1 MPILLFKD
9 KKVAEPASDILQK
22 ARSCRAFF
30 VSVAGRDHTLG
41 ALGRIVVLVM
51 IQNGEI
57 AEYFTKVADFL
68 EIEGANPFRV
78 RAYRNAARTITGL
91 ANSITE
97 LIAAESDL
105 TQLSGIGK
113 ELSEKIREIVRTGR
127 LAKLEELENRLPPGL
142 HHVLKIPGLG
152 PRKVKALY
160 HALKIKGLEDLKK
173 AAQEGRVRT
182 IEGFGQK
189 TEEKILKDIQRLIQ
203 SEKRTSWFTAEA
215 IARPLTDYLQ
225 QDHRLAD
232 ITTAG
237 SFRRRKETVGDL
249 DILISCRNASAV
261 MNSFT
266 AYEGVESVIS
276 KGDTRSSIV
285 LRSGLQVDLR
295 VVPQESYG
303 AALHYFTGSQAHNI
317 AIRRIGRQKGL
328 KINEYGVFS
337 GSRRMGGR
345 TEEEV
350 YASLD
355 LPYIEPELREDCGE
369 IQAAREG
376 RLPHLVALTDIRGD
390 LHCHTTDSDGR
401 NSLEEMAKAAAARGY
416 AYLAI
421 TNHTQHLKIA
431 RGLSPAAVKQLIAA
445 IDRLNAR
452 SQRGVVLKSMEVDI
466 LRDGKLDLPD
476 QILSELDFTVCSI
489 HSDFQLDRD
498 RQTERILRAMDN
510 PHFNILGH
518 PTGRLLDQRPAY
530 AVDLERVIT
539 AAAER
544 GCFLELNAHPDR
556 LDLDDVHCRL
566 AKETGVKVAIST
578 DAHSVDHLDY
588 MRLGVAQARRG
599 WLEPS
604 DVLNTHTLS
613 QLQKLFRRF

>member
-1 MPILLFKD
+1 M
-9 KKVAEPASDILQK
+9 
-22 ARSCRAFF
+22 
-30 VSVAGRDHTLG
+30 
-41 ALGRIVVLVM
+41 VM
-51 IQNGEI
+51 IQNSEI
-57 AEYFTKVADFL
+57 ADYFTKVADFL

-91 ANSITE
+91 AHSIAE

-113 ELSEKIREIVRTGR
+113 ELNEKIREIVRTGR

-142 HHVLKIPGLG
+142 HQVLKIPGLG
-152 PRKVKALY
+152 PRKVKVLY
-160 HALKIKGLEDLKK
+160 HALKIKGLDDLKK
-173 AAQEGRVRT
+173 AAREGRVRT
-182 IEGFGQK
+182 IEGFGLK
-189 TEEKILKDIQRLIQ
+189 MEEGILKNIDRLNH
-203 SEKRTSWFTAEA
+203 SEKRTPWFTAEA
-215 IARPLTDYLQ
+215 IARMLSEYLK
-225 QDHRLAD
+225 QDQLVSD
-232 ITTAG
+232 ITVAG

-249 DILISCRNASAV
+249 DILISCRNAAAV
-261 MNSFT
+261 MKSFT
-266 AYEGVESVIS
+266 DYEGVDRVIS
-276 KGDTRSSIV
+276 QGDTRSSIV

-295 VVPQESYG
+295 VVPEKSYG

-317 AIRRIGRQKGL
+317 AIRRIGQQKGL
-328 KINEYGVFS
+328 KVNEYGVFT
-337 GSRRMGGR
+337 GSRRTGGQ

-355 LPYIEPELREDCGE
+355 LPFIEPELREDRGE
-369 IQAAREG
+369 IQAAREK

-401 NSLEEMAKAAAARGY
+401 SSLYEMASAAAARGY

-421 TNHTQHLKIA
+421 TNHTHHLKIA
-431 RGLSPAAVKQLIAA
+431 RGLSPAAVKKLLSE
-445 IDRLNAR
+445 IDRLNDR
-452 SQRGVVLKSMEVDI
+452 LQQVVVLKSMEVDI
-466 LRDGKLDLPD
+466 LRDGSLDLPD
-476 QILSELDFTVCSI
+476 HILSELDFTVCSI

-510 PHFNILGH
+510 PRFNILGH
-518 PTGRLLDQRPAY
+518 PTGRLLNQRSAY
-530 AVDLERVIT
+530 AVDLERLIT
-539 AAAER
+539 AAADR

-604 DVLNTHTLS
+604 DVLNTYTLP
-613 QLQKLFRRF
+613 QLQKLFRRS

>member
-9 KKVAEPASDILQK
+9 KKVAEPAIHILQK

-30 VSVAGRDHTLG
+30 VSMAWRYHALE
-41 ALGRIVVLVM
+41 ALGRVLVM
-51 IQNGEI
+51 LIIQNGEI

-68 EIEGANPFRV
+68 EIEGANPFRI

-142 HHVLKIPGLG
+142 HQVLKIPGLG

-160 HALKIKGLEDLKK
+160 HTLNIKGLEDLKK

-189 TEEKILKDIQRLIQ
+189 TEEKILKDIQRLIH

-215 IARPLTDYLQ
+215 IARTLTDYLKQ
-225 QDHRLAD
+225 NHRLAD

-317 AIRRIGRQKGL
+317 AIRRIGQQKGL

-337 GSRRMGGR
+337 GSRRMGGQ

-369 IQAAREG
+369 IQAARER

-421 TNHTQHLKIA
+421 TNHTHHLKIA
-431 RGLSPAAVKQLIAA
+431 HGLSPAAVKKLIAA

-452 SQRGVVLKSMEVDI
+452 GQRSVVLKSMEVDI

-489 HSDFQLDRD
+489 HSDFQ
-498 RQTERILRAMDN
+498 
-510 PHFNILGH
+510 
-518 PTGRLLDQRPAY
+518 
-530 AVDLERVIT
+530 
-539 AAAER
+539 
-544 GCFLELNAHPDR
+544 
-556 LDLDDVHCRL
+556 
-566 AKETGVKVAIST
+566 
-578 DAHSVDHLDY
+578 
-588 MRLGVAQARRG
+588 
-599 WLEPS
+599 
-604 DVLNTHTLS
+604 
-613 QLQKLFRRF
+613 

>member
-1 MPILLFKD
+1 M
-9 KKVAEPASDILQK
+9 
-22 ARSCRAFF
+22 
-30 VSVAGRDHTLG
+30 
-41 ALGRIVVLVM
+41 VM

-57 AEYFTKVADFL
+57 ADYFTKVADFL
-68 EIEGANPFRV
+68 EVEGANPFRV

-91 ANSITE
+91 AHSIAD

-113 ELSEKIREIVRTGR
+113 ELNEKIKEIVRTGR

-142 HHVLKIPGLG
+142 HQVLKIPGLG

-160 HALKIKGLEDLKK
+160 HALKIKGLEDLRK
-173 AAQEGRVRT
+173 AALEGRVRT

-189 TEEKILKDIQRLIQ
+189 TEGKILKDIQRLIH
-203 SEKRTSWFTAEA
+203 SEKRTPWFTAEA
-215 IARPLTDYLQ
+215 IARTLTDYLK
-225 QDHRLAD
+225 QDHLLAD
-232 ITTAG
+232 ITIAG

-249 DILISCRNASAV
+249 DILISCRRASTV

-266 AYEGVESVIS
+266 AYEGVDRVIS
-276 KGDTRSSIV
+276 QGDTRSSIV

-317 AIRRIGRQKGL
+317 SIRRIGQQKGL
-328 KINEYGVFS
+328 KINEYGAFS
-337 GSRRMGGR
+337 GSRRMGGQ

-355 LPYIEPELREDCGE
+355 LPYIEPELREDRGE
-369 IQAAREG
+369 IQAACER

-401 NSLEEMAKAAAARGY
+401 NSLDEMAKAAAARGY
-416 AYLAI
+416 DYLAI
-421 TNHTQHLKIA
+421 TNHTHHLKIA
-431 RGLSPAAVKQLIAA
+431 SGLSPAAVKKLIAE

-452 SQRGVVLKSMEVDI
+452 LQRIAVLKSMEVDI
-466 LRDGKLDLPD
+466 LRDGTLDLPD

-489 HSDFQLDRD
+489 HSDFLLDRD

-518 PTGRLLDQRPAY
+518 PTGRLLNQRPAY
-530 AVDLERVIT
+530 AVDLERLIT

-544 GCFLELNAHPDR
+544 DCFLELNAHPDR

-604 DVLNTHTLS
+604 DVLNTHTLA
-613 QLQKLFRRF
+613 QLQGLFRRF

>member
-1 MPILLFKD
+1 
-9 KKVAEPASDILQK
+9 
-22 ARSCRAFF
+22 
-30 VSVAGRDHTLG
+30 
-41 ALGRIVVLVM
+41 M
-51 IQNGEI
+51 IQNDEI
-57 AEYFTKVADFL
+57 ADYFTKVADFL

-91 ANSITE
+91 AHNIAD

-105 TQLSGIGK
+105 TNLSGIGK
-113 ELSEKIREIVRTGR
+113 ELNQKIREIVRTRR

-142 HHVLKIPGLG
+142 HQVLKIPGLG
-152 PRKVKALY
+152 PRKVKVLY
-160 HALKIKGLEDLKK
+160 HTLKIQGLEDLKK
-173 AAQEGRVRT
+173 AAREGRVRT
-182 IEGFGQK
+182 IDGFGQK
-189 TEEKILKDIQRLIQ
+189 TEEKILKDIQRLMH
-203 SEKRTSWFTAEA
+203 SEKRTPWFTAEA
-215 IARPLTDYLQ
+215 VARTLTEYLR
-225 QDHRLAD
+225 QDHLLENV
-232 ITTAG
+232 TVAG

-249 DILISCRNASAV
+249 DILIACRNAPAV
-261 MNSFT
+261 MNAFT
-266 AYEGVESVIS
+266 AYEGVERAIS
-276 KGDTRSSIV
+276 QGDTRSSIV

-295 VVPQESYG
+295 IVPQESYG

-317 AIRRIGRQKGL
+317 AIRRIGQQKGL

-337 GSRRMGGR
+337 GSRRTGGE

-350 YASLD
+350 YASLE
-355 LPYIEPELREDCGE
+355 LPYIEPELREDRGE
-369 IQAAREG
+369 IQAARER
-376 RLPHLVALTDIRGD
+376 RLPHLVTLADIRGD

-401 NSLEEMAKAAAARGY
+401 NSLDEMAAAGTARKY

-421 TNHTQHLKIA
+421 TNHTHHLKIA
-431 RGLSPAAVKQLIAA
+431 NGLSPAAVKKLIAE

-452 SQRGVVLKSMEVDI
+452 RQRVVVLKSMEVDI
-466 LRDGKLDLPD
+466 LRDGTLDLPD

-510 PHFNILGH
+510 HHFNILGH
-518 PTGRLLDQRPAY
+518 PTGRLLNQRPAY
-530 AVDLERVIT
+530 AVDLERLIT

-566 AKETGVKVAIST
+566 AKKSGVKVAIST

-604 DVLNTHTLS
+604 DVLNTHTLA
-613 QLQKLFRRF
+613 QLQKLFRRS